1 MTDWKRENTGSLAR
15 VGSMQLSLGERERE
29 RKGKRAEPVIMVYTP
44 SPEVED
50 GVEDGWCTV
59 LKWLYDHTEPY
70 TQVT

>member
-1 MTDWKRENTGSLAR
+1 MYSKFTEKTMKFS
-15 VGSMQLSLGERERE
+15 
-29 RKGKRAEPVIMVYTP
+29 TP

-50 GVEDGWCTV
+50 GVEDGWGTV